1 VRLDRAIDLFEGEQ
15 ARKGRSPRT
24 REDYFRKLVLLCP
37 KEGDCP
43 PVGDVTADDCR
54 GLLDRWRDSAPGT
67 RYHSWAVLSS
77 FFGWLYRAGV
87 VDVNP
92 MARVEPPM
100 RQHSDDLE
108 VTTVSANDVRRLFDA
123 CERWHDLLCL
133 STLAYLG
140 PRRRAASNLR
150 RRDLDLD
157 EGTLTFREKGGKV
170 ITKPLPGEFAQL
182 LRYAIGAGAIGRDP
196 DAYIIPMI
204 REQRRRGDRDD
215 RIIYW
220 TIKRLAARA
229 GVEATPHAIRAA
241 FAVHFLEGHPGELEA
256 LQRLMGHSKIGT
268 TEIYLR
274 RLDRARAMERVKD
287 LSWGLQFEALDEEAP
302 TRFELVYEALQA
314 SA

>member
-1 VRLDRAIDLFEGEQ
+1 MRLDRAIDLFQGEQ
-15 ARKGRSPRT
+15 ARKGRSDRT
-24 REDYFRKLVLLCP
+24 RDDYFRKLVLLCP
-37 KEGDCP
+37 KQGDCP
-43 PVGDVTADDCR
+43 PVEDVTADDCR
-54 GLLDRWRDSAPGT
+54 RVLDRWRDSAPGT

-87 VDVNP
+87 IEVNP

-100 RQHSDDLE
+100 RQQSDDLD

-123 CERWHDLLCL
+123 CDRWHDLLCL
-133 STLAYLG
+133 ATLAYLG

-150 RRDLDLD
+150 RRDLDLA
-157 EGTLTFREKGGKV
+157 EGTLKFREKGGKV
-170 ITKPLPGEFAQL
+170 ITKPLPEEFAAL
-182 LRYAIGAGAIGRDP
+182 LRHAIQAGAIGREP
-196 DAYIIPMI
+196 DAYIIPMV

-215 RIIYW
+215 RIIYY

-229 GVEATPHAIRAA
+229 GVVATPHAIRAA

-274 RLDRARAMERVKD
+274 RFDRVRAMERVKD
-287 LSWGLQFEALDEEAP
+287 LSWGLRFEALLEEAP
-302 TRFELVYEALQA
+302 TRIELVCEALQA

>member
-1 VRLDRAIDLFEGEQ
+1 MRLDRAIDLFQGEQ

-24 REDYFRKLVLLCP
+24 RDDYFRKLVLLCP
-37 KEGDCP
+37 KEGECP
-43 PVGDVTADDCR
+43 SVGEVTADDCR
-54 GLLDRWRDSAPGT
+54 KVLDRWRDSAPGT

-87 VDVNP
+87 IEVNP
-92 MARVEPPM
+92 MARVEAP
-100 RQHSDDLE
+100 RRHSDDLD

-133 STLAYLG
+133 ATLAYLG

-157 EGTLTFREKGGKV
+157 AGTARFREKGGKV
-170 ITKPLPGEFAQL
+170 ITKPLPQEFAQL
-182 LRYAIGAGAIGRDP
+182 LGYAIQAGVIGAEP
-196 DAYIIPMI
+196 DAYVIPMI
-204 REQRRRGDRDD
+204 REQRRSGNRDA
-215 RIIYW
+215 RIIW
-220 TIKRLAARA
+220 RTVKQLAKRA
-229 GVEATPHAIRAA
+229 GIEATPHAIRGA

-256 LQRLMGHSKIGT
+256 LQRLMGHSKIST

-274 RLDRARAMERVKD
+274 RLDRARAMERVRD
-287 LSWGLQFEALDEEAP
+287 LSWGLQFEALEEEAP
-302 TRFELVYEALQA
+302 TRIELVCEALQA